1 MITVFRSKILSS
13 FEGIT
18 HFFSSRLGGKSTG
31 RFAFANLSIKS
42 GDPQALSNR
51 QILASQL
58 DVSLDRFVF
67 LEQTHSDHIHIATKA
82 DAGKGAFDFESALQD
97 IDALITTEK
106 GLMLTV
112 VNADCVPILI
122 YDAQKQVIAAVHSG
136 WRGTVKKI
144 LTKTIQTLFD
154 SYGSK
159 PTGIYAAIGPSIG
172 VCCYEVGKDV
182 EQKVIESFGNKD
194 FLEYRNNKIYFDL
207 WKANKHQLLK
217 LGIPE
222 TNIDLLGLCTSCHN
236 DKFYSARR
244 GDDGRQISG
253 IMLKEPQNVQ
263 SKHF

>member
-1 MITVFRSKILSS
+1 MIELFQSAVLSS
-13 FEGIT
+13 FNDIT

-31 RFAFANLSIKS
+31 KFAFANMSIKS
-42 GDPQALSNR
+42 GDPQALANR
-51 QILASQL
+51 QILATQL
-58 DVSLDRFVF
+58 GVSLDRFVF
-67 LEQTHSDHIHIATKA
+67 LEQTHSDNIHIATKA

-97 IDALITTEK
+97 IDALVTTEK

-112 VNADCVPILI
+112 VNADCVPILL
-122 YDAQKQVIAAVHSG
+122 YDAQRQVVAAVHSG

-144 LTKTIQTLFD
+144 LTKTVQVFLEKF
-154 SYGSK
+154 GSK
-159 PTGIYAAIGPSIG
+159 PTDIYVAIGPSIG

-182 EQKVIESFGNKD
+182 EQNVIKSFGNKD

-222 TNIDLLGLCTSCHN
+222 KNIDLLGLCTSCHN

-244 GDDGRQISG
+244 GDGGRQISG